1 MVVMAMRVFSRTPLC
16 VHHQKFASTTTTASS
31 SFFPFRGLA
40 AAAGASPPNCSSSSQ
55 KSGVHS
61 LKNTSSSAGAVTTEE
76 EEEQEEVEKEL
87 GTLLRRRTEAITGEP
102 PSCPV
107 PNFAPGANEVTLL
120 DPLNLLPK
128 ALQQQQKK
136 AATHDDDNDRPL
148 LLYVPGM
155 DCTGKGIAS
164 QLPTLAAAGYDIRCV
179 YIPSDNRST
188 WQELVQMVCHLLQK
202 EVEEDEE
209 GIETTR
215 KQQQQRQHRRHLTV
229 VGESFGACLAIRL
242 ALASPSLIT
251 HLVLINPATNFAQ
264 NNPLVSFC
272 ASTGLLAFF
281 PQTLYQIAQDLML
294 PLMVKRNRVSIKDH
308 ETLLSPIDFVPA
320 ECGAWR
326 FSMLND
332 STGLSDVD
340 IQSINMPTL
349 LFASAKDWVLPS
361 MAECARLQC
370 LLPNAKRV
378 ILPESGHT
386 ALLEHS
392 IDLAKMLQTHGFVVP
407 PEPTS
412 TLLHLSSLA
421 SSPSTTTP
429 QPDAPRLKRQHA
441 VLDNRLDE
449 LGRLLEP
456 WRILTSPLVSGAET
470 LPDAAA
476 EPRRPILFVGNHT
489 LFGVYDS
496 PILVYELFLRG
507 FHARGL
513 AHPAHWS
520 SGVGPVFERYGNVK
534 SSKFAAYRLLKE
546 GESVL
551 LFPGGAREVCKRK
564 GEEYKLLWKPT
575 VDFVRMA
582 SSHNAIIVP
591 FALLGADEAYK
602 ILLDGDDI
610 LASPLGPLVQAVY
623 DQLKLSTDNIYPL
636 TGLPVL
642 GLPSLIPVP
651 SIERIYIH
659 FADPIDTANYNC
671 SLRNQQECKDL
682 YLLVKQKVED
692 SISLL
697 KQTREKDPERSLP
710 VRLFAKTMRLLPEN
724 IFSSSSW

>member
-1 MVVMAMRVFSRTPLC
+1 MSFFCVLGVFAVSVCVCVCGFFFPLGLVVMVVMAMRVFSRTPLC

-76 EEEQEEVEKEL
+76 EEEEEEVEKEL

-202 EVEEDEE
+202 EVEEDKE
-209 GIETTR
+209 GTETTQ

-429 QPDAPRLKRQHA
+429 QPDAPLFKRQHA

-520 SGVGPVFERYGNVK
+520 SGVGPVFERQV
-534 SSKFAAYRLLKE
+534 SS
-546 GESVL
+546 
-551 LFPGGAREVCKRK
+551 
-564 GEEYKLLWKPT
+564 
-575 VDFVRMA
+575 
-582 SSHNAIIVP
+582 
-591 FALLGADEAYK
+591 
-602 ILLDGDDI
+602 
-610 LASPLGPLVQAVY
+610 
-623 DQLKLSTDNIYPL
+623 
-636 TGLPVL
+636 
-642 GLPSLIPVP
+642 
-651 SIERIYIH
+651 
-659 FADPIDTANYNC
+659 
-671 SLRNQQECKDL
+671 
-682 YLLVKQKVED
+682 VKQAD
-692 SISLL
+692 I
-697 KQTREKDPERSLP
+697 
-710 VRLFAKTMRLLPEN
+710 
-724 IFSSSSW
+724 

>member
-16 VHHQKFASTTTTASS
+16 VHHQKFASTTTTTTTTASS
-31 SFFPFRGLA
+31 SFFPFRGLT
-40 AAAGASPPNCSSSSQ
+40 AAAGAPPPNCSSSSQ

-76 EEEQEEVEKEL
+76 EEEVEEL
-87 GTLLRRRTEAITGEP
+87 GTLLRRRRTETITGEP

-155 DCTGKGIAS
+155 DCSGKGIAS
-164 QLPTLAAAGYDIRCV
+164 QLPTLAAAGYDVRCV

-188 WQELVQMVCHLLQK
+188 WQELVQM
-202 EVEEDEE
+202 
-209 GIETTR
+209 
-215 KQQQQRQHRRHLTV
+215 
-229 VGESFGACLAIRL
+229 
-242 ALASPSLIT
+242 
-251 HLVLINPATNFAQ
+251 
-264 NNPLVSFC
+264 
-272 ASTGLLAFF
+272 
-281 PQTLYQIAQDLML
+281 DLML
-294 PLMVKRNRVSIKDH
+294 PLMVKRNRVSIKFH

-378 ILPESGHT
+378 ILPESSGHT
-386 ALLEHS
+386 ALLEDS

-429 QPDAPRLKRQHA
+429 QPDAPLFKRQHA

-476 EPRRPILFVGNHT
+476 E
-489 LFGVYDS
+489 
-496 PILVYELFLRG
+496 LFLRG

-520 SGVGPVFERYGNVK
+520 SGVGPVFERQ
-534 SSKFAAYRLLKE
+534 E

-564 GEEYKLLWKPT
+564 GVLQGEEYKLLWKPT

-623 DQLKLSTDNIYPL
+623 DQLKLSTDSIYPL

-671 SLRNQQECKDL
+671 SLRNQQEVCVFRMAKSNAL
-682 YLLVKQKVED
+682 CNFVD
-692 SISLL
+692 SLDSKL
-697 KQTREKDPERSLP
+697 
-710 VRLFAKTMRLLPEN
+710 
-724 IFSSSSW
+724 

>member
-534 SSKFAAYRLLKE
+534 SSKFAAYRLLK
-546 GESVL
+546 
-551 LFPGGAREVCKRK
+551 

>member
-1 MVVMAMRVFSRTPLC
+1 MFAVSVCVCVCGFFFPLGLVVMVVMAMRVFSRTPLC

-76 EEEQEEVEKEL
+76 EEEEEEVEKEL

-202 EVEEDEE
+202 EVEEDKE
-209 GIETTR
+209 GTETTQ

-378 ILPESGHT
+378 ILPER
-386 ALLEHS
+386 
-392 IDLAKMLQTHGFVVP
+392 
-407 PEPTS
+407 
-412 TLLHLSSLA
+412 
-421 SSPSTTTP
+421 SPHCP
-429 QPDAPRLKRQHA
+429 
-441 VLDNRLDE
+441 
-449 LGRLLEP
+449 
-456 WRILTSPLVSGAET
+456 
-470 LPDAAA
+470 
-476 EPRRPILFVGNHT
+476 
-489 LFGVYDS
+489 
-496 PILVYELFLRG
+496 
-507 FHARGL
+507 
-513 AHPAHWS
+513 
-520 SGVGPVFERYGNVK
+520 
-534 SSKFAAYRLLKE
+534 
-546 GESVL
+546 
-551 LFPGGAREVCKRK
+551 
-564 GEEYKLLWKPT
+564 
-575 VDFVRMA
+575 
-582 SSHNAIIVP
+582 
-591 FALLGADEAYK
+591 
-602 ILLDGDDI
+602 
-610 LASPLGPLVQAVY
+610 
-623 DQLKLSTDNIYPL
+623 
-636 TGLPVL
+636 
-642 GLPSLIPVP
+642 
-651 SIERIYIH
+651 
-659 FADPIDTANYNC
+659 
-671 SLRNQQECKDL
+671 
-682 YLLVKQKVED
+682 
-692 SISLL
+692 
-697 KQTREKDPERSLP
+697 
-710 VRLFAKTMRLLPEN
+710 
-724 IFSSSSW
+724 FSSSLLSLF

>member
-1 MVVMAMRVFSRTPLC
+1 MFAVSVCVCVCGFFFPLGLVVMVVMAMRVFSRTPLC

-76 EEEQEEVEKEL
+76 EEEEEEVEKEL

-202 EVEEDEE
+202 EVEEDKE
-209 GIETTR
+209 GTETTQ

-429 QPDAPRLKRQHA
+429 QPDAPLFKRQHA

-496 PILVYELFLRG
+496 PILVYEVISFFSWKYCIPSSFNAYCLKNFVFPLFSPSERWDRSVIDELQI
-507 FHARGL
+507 
-513 AHPAHWS
+513 
-520 SGVGPVFERYGNVK
+520 SGK
-534 SSKFAAYRLLKE
+534 
-546 GESVL
+546 
-551 LFPGGAREVCKRK
+551 
-564 GEEYKLLWKPT
+564 
-575 VDFVRMA
+575 
-582 SSHNAIIVP
+582 
-591 FALLGADEAYK
+591 
-602 ILLDGDDI
+602 
-610 LASPLGPLVQAVY
+610 
-623 DQLKLSTDNIYPL
+623 NI
-636 TGLPVL
+636 G
-642 GLPSLIPVP
+642 I
-651 SIERIYIH
+651 
-659 FADPIDTANYNC
+659 
-671 SLRNQQECKDL
+671 
-682 YLLVKQKVED
+682 
-692 SISLL
+692 
-697 KQTREKDPERSLP
+697 
-710 VRLFAKTMRLLPEN
+710 
-724 IFSSSSW
+724 